1 MGPAIMQTATILT
14 HARRI
19 FLKEKIFP
27 FLVRVSRTTK
37 TRKVVKVHATCYTN
51 ALKKVFALH
60 PRKFVK
66 LKNSNMDLITA
77 KVEAAALS
85 KRERKIVYICV
96 SDDGECELFDSP
108 QGEIMATFSGGTEV
122 KEQVEAVASKPEP
135 KVKKITKVSAEEM
148 KVIKEN
154 KDELRTVKREAPIKK
169 ASGKSKNKV
178 MATVAKK
185 KKAAKKTVTNRPS
198 VSTEKKIPRGNNMH
212 LTAAEWK
219 KVDAILEK
227 EETSFSAWSRGL
239 VLAKIK

>member
-1 MGPAIMQTATILT
+1 
-14 HARRI
+14 
-19 FLKEKIFP
+19 
-27 FLVRVSRTTK
+27 
-37 TRKVVKVHATCYTN
+37 
-51 ALKKVFALH
+51 
-60 PRKFVK
+60 
-66 LKNSNMDLITA
+66 MDLITA

-96 SDDGECELFDSP
+96 ADDGECELLDSP
-108 QGEIMATFSGGTEV
+108 NGEVMATFSGGTEV
-122 KEQVEAVASKPEP
+122 KEQVEAVATIKPAP
-135 KVKKITKVSAEEM
+135 KEKKITKVSAEEM

-178 MATVAKK
+178 MAAVAKK
-185 KKAAKKTVTNRPS
+185 KKVTKKAVTSRPS

-219 KVDAILEK
+219 KVDAVLER
-227 EETSFSAWSRGL
+227 EQISFSAWSRGL